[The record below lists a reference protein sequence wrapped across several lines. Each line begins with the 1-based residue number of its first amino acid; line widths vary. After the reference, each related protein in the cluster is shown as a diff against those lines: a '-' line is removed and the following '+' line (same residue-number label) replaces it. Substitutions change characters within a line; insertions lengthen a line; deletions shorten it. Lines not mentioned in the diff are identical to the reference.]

1 MMQAAY
7 IDDLSETLKAVLRD
21 PSFALMFPELAAADI
36 VFDRPTDTFAPTKTT
51 VDLFL
56 YDMREN
62 LDLRLNEVTTT
73 RVGNQTITHPAALR
87 LACSYLATA
96 WPVGGTDL
104 PLQEQRLLS
113 EVLVVLSHYPM
124 IPGSFLQGSLVGQ
137 DPPPPMVSLHPDA
150 LKNLAEFWSSLGT
163 NLKASLTVTATI
175 SVPIFSDVTD
185 FVVTTQRTT
194 YAEGSPA
201 AAETLIQIGGRVIDL
216 SSQAVPGALVDI
228 LDAGLRDTTDSDGQF
243 SFDSVASGAHTIRAM
258 ATGYKPQT
266 QALTVPGVSD
276 DYVIQLTPL

>member
-1 MMQAAY
+1 
-7 IDDLSETLKAVLRD
+7 
-21 PSFALMFPELAAADI
+21 
-36 VFDRPTDTFAPTKTT
+36 
-51 VDLFL
+51 
-56 YDMREN
+56 
-62 LDLRLNEVTTT
+62 
-73 RVGNQTITHPAALR
+73 
-87 LACSYLATA
+87 
-96 WPVGGTDL
+96 VGGTDL